1 MNSKAAKMRDMLER
15 KLCRV
20 LSADTLASLKVI
32 DTVEEL
38 PWGMYAHMAMSESG
52 KSPALYDRE
61 GGAVYLIAEHLTS
74 GAVLQ
79 EALGHELRHLGIGRY
94 ARMLSDRMG
103 GDVTVAAARVNGSLD
118 ALYMAH
124 QQEVEA
130 LAAPGAPYHAVYDG
144 LAPDARRR
152 YLAEEFF
159 AMNRALYGTER
170 WFDAVLAAVHDFLVA
185 VLNQLGLA
193 PHGARLGYQSAYRQ
207 LEAVVDMALQE
218 PLYTAMGAASD
229 QQQSMADVAA
239 PTAVA

>member
-15 KLCRV
+15 KLCRI

-79 EALGHELRHLGIGRY
+79 EA
-94 ARMLSDRMG
+94 
-103 GDVTVAAARVNGSLD
+103 AARVNGSLD

-144 LAPDARRR
+144 MAPDARRR

-159 AMNRALYGTER
+159 AVNDLALKGETCNCT
-170 WFDAVLAAVHDFLVA
+170 LPQFL
-185 VLNQLGLA
+185 
-193 PHGARLGYQSAYRQ
+193 
-207 LEAVVDMALQE
+207 
-218 PLYTAMGAASD
+218 
-229 QQQSMADVAA
+229 
-239 PTAVA
+239 